1 MTSKRFMSNLTITI
15 KDETIGGNILN
26 EIKIQIASERT
37 TVREII
43 EARVT
48 AEVQDYNQR
57 SPLVYYGLVKPSDSE
72 SELNGY
78 RLRKRDMKIDPE
90 QQIYTALDAFQQNGF
105 FVLIDNNQAEYLDQ
119 EVLVN
124 QRTEVSFIKLTPLVG
139 G

>member
-1 MTSKRFMSNLTITI
+1 MNNLTITI
-15 KDETIGGNILN
+15 KDETAGGNILN
-26 EIKIQIASERT
+26 EITIRIANERT

-48 AEVQDYNQR
+48 AEVQEYNEKL
-57 SPLVYYGLVKPSDSE
+57 PLIYYGLVKPSESE

-78 RLRKRDMKIDPE
+78 RLRKKDSKIDPE
-90 QQIYTALDAFQQNGF
+90 QQIYTALNAFQKNGF
-105 FVLIDNNQAEYLDQ
+105 FVLIDNLQAEHLDQ

-124 QRTEVSFIKLTPLVG
+124 ERTEVSFIKLTPLVG